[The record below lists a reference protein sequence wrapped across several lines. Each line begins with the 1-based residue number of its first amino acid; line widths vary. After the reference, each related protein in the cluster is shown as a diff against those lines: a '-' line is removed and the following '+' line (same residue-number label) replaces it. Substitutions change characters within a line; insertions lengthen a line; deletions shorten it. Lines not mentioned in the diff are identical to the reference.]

1 MSSSATQATA
11 TQKLLD
17 HIRRTPPSGDAP
29 RSSAPLRLPPA
40 PRRSLFGKERTIVG
54 VEVGNGW
61 ISLAQR
67 RAGNAPLLEAVRT
80 VRIPDGMDW
89 DTPGCADRVR
99 EALNGFLPDGGRE
112 SEIWVRL
119 PDGQDELRHYRIPKV
134 SLKDRDAVAK
144 MTASREKAFDEAE
157 TLFDYR
163 VEGEVLDKGVPR
175 LPVTA
180 MIANKNAVARL
191 KRALAPAGIE
201 PVGITSANIYPQNL
215 FASGWLAC
223 PWDHFAFAD
232 IGEDS
237 TRIEMFSGS
246 TIALSRT
253 IKTGLRSLVS
263 ALQETHHPAPSPAA
277 PAAPSA
283 PASVSMP
290 THLPLDAFDEFGS
303 QPPAQAP
310 VSSFAPDTDAF
321 PLLLQPEAAQRD
333 IPLQQPRLPLLDAA
347 PAYDVPDESLSY
359 EEGLRLLC
367 DDTHRT
373 AEEGEALLLRLSQPL
388 GRLARQLERTADH
401 FRNAMGMPNIQGVIV
416 FAPGGCLPLA
426 LRKFE
431 AILGLPCHPLRF
443 DGQTTPGGMTDL
455 EQALSGGTDTGLT
468 QAIGLCLSS
477 PRYTPNAIMTYK
489 DQQLR
494 ERQMRITFL
503 SFGVTTVALML
514 LLAFCGKLYMGYL
527 DGRKAKAALEERIA
541 SWQTLYTPDQLRE
554 NLAAT
559 QKLQTQARRLAK
571 RRTAAALMAELSA
584 ITPDAIHLTGM
595 RVTFNDVKPGKPDAR
610 PAQRGNARAQQGPE
624 ESAVAIVTGT
634 VTGDMLQRESRLAE
648 FLSHL
653 EHSPMVLSLLV
664 EKQQTDA
671 DILSFVATLRLV

>member
-1 MSSSATQATA
+1 M
-11 TQKLLD
+11 
-17 HIRRTPPSGDAP
+17 
-29 RSSAPLRLPPA
+29 PPA
-40 PRRSLFGKERTIVG
+40 ARRSLFGRERAIVG
-54 VEVGNGW
+54 VEVGNGR

-67 RAGNAPLLEAVRT
+67 SAGNAPLLEAVRT
-80 VRIPDGMDW
+80 VPIPDGMGW
-89 DTPGCADRVR
+89 DTPGCADKVR
-99 EALNGFLPDGGRE
+99 EALDGFLPDGGRE
-112 SEIWVRL
+112 ADIWVRL

-134 SLKDRDAVAK
+134 SPKDRDAIAK
-144 MTASREKAFDEAE
+144 MTASREKAFDESE
-157 TLFDYR
+157 NIFDYR

-180 MIANKNAVARL
+180 MIANRNAVARL
-191 KRALAPAGIE
+191 KRALASAGIE
-201 PVGITSANIYPQNL
+201 PAGVTSASIYSQNL
-215 FASGWLAC
+215 FASGWLTC

-253 IKTGLRSLVS
+253 IKTGLRSLIT
-263 ALQETHHPAPSPAA
+263 ALQETHQPGSSPAA
-277 PAAPSA
+277 PGA
-283 PASVSMP
+283 PAPAPAPMP
-290 THLPLDAFDEFGS
+290 THLPMDAFGELRNS
-303 QPPAQAP
+303 PPTPPP

-321 PLLLQPEAAQRD
+321 PLILQPETAQRD
-333 IPLQQPRLPLLDAA
+333 IRLPLMDAA
-347 PAYDVPDESLSY
+347 PAYAVPDESLSY
-359 EEGLRLLC
+359 EEGLRLLH
-367 DDTHRT
+367 DAHRT
-373 AEEGEALLLRLSQPL
+373 PEEEETLLLRLSHPL

-416 FAPGGCLPLA
+416 SAPGGCLSLA

-431 AILGLPCHPLRF
+431 AILGLPCLPLRF
-443 DGQTTPGGMTDL
+443 DGQTSPGGMTDL
-455 EQALSGGTDTGLT
+455 EQALSGGTDAGLT

-477 PRYTPNAIMTYK
+477 PRYTPNAVMTYK

-503 SFGVTTVALML
+503 SFGVTTVILML
-514 LLAFCGKLYMGYL
+514 LLAFCGKLYVDYL
-527 DGRKAKAALEERIA
+527 DDRKAKAKLEERVA
-541 SWQTLYTPDQLRE
+541 SWRTIYTPDQLRE

-559 QKLQTQARRLAK
+559 QKLQTQARQLAR

-595 RVTFNDVKPGKPDAR
+595 RVTFKDVKPGKPDAR
-610 PAQRGNARAQQGPE
+610 PAQRGNARAPQGPE
-624 ESAVAIVTGT
+624 ESAVAIITGS

-664 EKQQTDA
+664 EKQQTDT

>member
-1 MSSSATQATA
+1 MSSSTTQATA
-11 TQKLLD
+11 TQKLLE
-17 HIRRTPPSGDAP
+17 HIRRTPSPGEAP
-29 RSSAPLRLPPA
+29 RSPSKLRMPPTA
-40 PRRSLFGKERTIVG
+40 RRSLFGRERAIVG

-67 RAGNAPLLEAVRT
+67 SAGNAPLLEAVRT
-80 VRIPDGMDW
+80 VPIPDGMDW
-89 DTPGCADRVR
+89 DTPGCADKVR
-99 EALNGFLPDGGRE
+99 EALDGFLPDGGRE
-112 SEIWVRL
+112 SDIWVRL

-134 SLKDRDAVAK
+134 SPKDRDVVAK
-144 MTASREKAFDEAE
+144 MTASREKAFDESQN
-157 TLFDYR
+157 LFDYR

-180 MIANKNAVARL
+180 MIANKDAVARL
-191 KRALAPAGIE
+191 KRTLASAGIE
-201 PVGITSANIYPQNL
+201 PAGITSASIYPQNL
-215 FASGWLAC
+215 FASGWLTC

-246 TIALSRT
+246 AIALSRT
-253 IKTGLRSLVS
+253 IKTGLRSLIT
-263 ALQETHHPAPSPAA
+263 ALQETHQPGSS

-283 PASVSMP
+283 PGAPAPVSMP
-290 THLPLDAFDEFGS
+290 THLPMDTFGELRGS
-303 QPPAQAP
+303 PPTQPP
-310 VSSFAPDTDAF
+310 VSSFASDTDAF
-321 PLLLQPEAAQRD
+321 PLILQPETAQRD
-333 IPLQQPRLPLLDAA
+333 IPLPQLPLMDAA
-347 PAYDVPDESLSY
+347 PAYAVPDESLSY
-359 EEGLRLLC
+359 EEGLRLLY
-367 DDTHRT
+367 DAHRT
-373 AEEGEALLLRLSQPL
+373 PEEEEALLLRLSQPL

-416 FAPGGCLPLA
+416 FAPGGCLSLA

-431 AILGLPCHPLRF
+431 TILGLPCHPLRF
-443 DGQTTPGGMTDL
+443 DGQTSPGGMTDL

-477 PRYTPNAIMTYK
+477 PRYTPNAVMTYR

-494 ERQMRITFL
+494 ERQMRISFL
-503 SFGVTTVALML
+503 SFGVTTVVLML
-514 LLAFCGKLYMGYL
+514 LLAFCGKLYVNYL
-527 DGRKAKAALEERIA
+527 DDRKTRAKLEERVA
-541 SWQTLYTPDQLRE
+541 SWRTIYTPDQLRE

-559 QKLQTQARRLAK
+559 QKLQTQARQLAR

-595 RVTFNDVKPGKPDAR
+595 RVTFKDVKPGKPDAR

-624 ESAVAIVTGT
+624 ESAVAIITGT

-664 EKQQTDA
+664 EKQQTDT
-671 DILSFVATLRLV
+671 DVLSFVATLRLV